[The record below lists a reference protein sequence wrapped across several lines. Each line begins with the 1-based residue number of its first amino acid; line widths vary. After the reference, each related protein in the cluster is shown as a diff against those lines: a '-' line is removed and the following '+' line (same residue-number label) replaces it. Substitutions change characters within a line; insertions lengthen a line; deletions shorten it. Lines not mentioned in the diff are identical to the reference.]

1 VSKKPVDFVSAMQ
14 TFESVEGVQRHPRPT
29 LVKSEPA
36 AAESKT
42 PESVQLT
49 VNGRPVQKSR
59 LGKVSIGLWV
69 DPAVRKQM
77 QRLAIDLDKD
87 QGELIAEGLNLMFER
102 YGQPPIANAP

>member
-1 VSKKPVDFVSAMQ
+1 MSKKPVDFVSAMQ
-14 TFESVEGVQRHPRPT
+14 TFESAEGVQRRPKPV

-36 AAESKT
+36 GQGDDAEDV
-42 PESVQLT
+42 PLT
-49 VNGRPVQKSR
+49 SNGRPVQKSR

-87 QGELIAEGLNLMFER
+87 QGDLIAEGLNLMFER
-102 YGQPPIANAP
+102 YGQPPIAKAP